1 MASIENGPI
10 EDQENLEYNT
20 DFKMGQDNIRPFGL
34 DIHNPVF
41 LISSI
46 VIGAFVLLSLANQE
60 ASAEFFGWLRPWLT
74 STFDWFLVLSVDAI
88 TLFCLILIIL
98 PVGSVRIGGPDAKP
112 DYSYAG
118 WIAMMFAAGIGIG
131 LLFFGVLEPVYY
143 NFAEGGNASPLG
155 IDITQPGNEYAGVVG
170 TIHHWGLE
178 GWAVYAAVGLSLA
191 IFCYNLKLPLTL
203 RSAFYPILGERVWGW
218 WGHMIDTLAV
228 FATLFG
234 LTTSLG
240 LGAQQIAAGLNE
252 IFGIEPSNT
261 VTVVLIIG
269 ITLIALG
276 SVCLGMD
283 KGVKRLSEINM
294 VMAVLLFIFVL
305 FVTGIGTALT
315 RYGNVMVDYIVALP
329 ALSNPFGRE
338 DTSYFHGW
346 TTFYWAWWIA
356 WSPFV
361 GMFIARISKGRTVRE
376 FIVCALLAPTLVCA
390 LWMSTFGGAAIDM
403 LNAGG
408 AEGVRATVIDSYAP
422 EGALFGFLKEL
433 PLYGLIAPISLIL
446 IVIFFVTSS
455 DSGSLVIDTIT
466 AGGKMD
472 APVVQ
477 RVFWCTLE
485 GLVAIALLLGGGL
498 SALQGAAVSTGIPFT
513 IVVLIMCYCLWLA
526 LRSEHAKLKR

>member
-1 MASIENGPI
+1 MADSEINKPGAGPG
-10 EDQENLEYNT
+10 EFQT
-20 DFKMGQDNIRPFGL
+20 DYEMGQDNIRPFGL

-41 LISSI
+41 VISSLI
-46 VIGAFVLLSLANQE
+46 IIAFVLISLANQE
-60 ASAEFFGWLRPWLT
+60 EAAEFFGWLRPWLT
-74 STFDWFLVLSVDAI
+74 SNFDWFLVGSVNII
-88 TLFCLILIIL
+88 TLFCLVLIVL
-98 PVGSVRIGGPDAKP
+98 PLGSVRIGGKDAKP

-131 LLFFGVLEPVYY
+131 LLFFGVLEPTYY
-143 NFAEGGNASPLG
+143 NFSEGGNARPLG
-155 IDITQPGNEYAGVVG
+155 IDINEPGNEYIGIVG

-178 GWAVYAAVGLSLA
+178 GWSVYAIVGLTLA
-191 IFCYNLKLPLTL
+191 IFCYNKGMPMTL
-203 RSAFYPILGERVWGW
+203 RSAFYPIFGERVWGW
-218 WGHMIDTLAV
+218 VGHCIDTLAV

-240 LGAQQIAAGLNE
+240 LGAQQVAFGLNE
-252 IFGIEPSNT
+252 VAGIEPTST
-261 VTVVLIIG
+261 VTVILIIA
-269 ITLIALG
+269 ITAIALV

-294 VMAVLLFIFVL
+294 LMAVALFL
-305 FVTGIGTALT
+305 FVFFMTGAVDAIT
-315 RYGNVMVDYIVALP
+315 RYFSVMVDYIVLLP

-338 DTSYFHGW
+338 DTSFFHGW

-376 FIVCALLAPTLVCA
+376 FVLCALIAPTLVCA

-408 AEGVRATVIDSYAP
+408 AEGVRATVIDSYKP
-422 EGALFGFLKEL
+422 EGALFGFLQEL
-433 PLYGLIAPISLIL
+433 PLYSIISPIALVL

-513 IVVLIMCYCLWLA
+513 LVVLAMCWCVFIA
-526 LRSEHAKLKR
+526 LKSERAKM

>member
-1 MASIENGPI
+1 MSDTTENMGAESANADPNF
-10 EDQENLEYNT
+10 QT
-20 DFKMGQDNIRPFGL
+20 DFELGQDNIRPFGL

-41 LISSI
+41 VISAVLIT
-46 VIGAFVLLSLANQE
+46 AFVVVSLTNQE
-60 ASAEFFGWLRPWLT
+60 AAASFFGWLRPWLT
-74 STFDWFLVLSVDAI
+74 STFDWFLVLSVNAMLI
-88 TLFCLILIIL
+88 FCLALIVL
-98 PVGSVRIGGPDAKP
+98 PVGSVRIGGKDAKP

-131 LLFFGVLEPVYY
+131 LLFFGVLEPTYY
-143 NFAEGGNASPLG
+143 NFSEGGNASPLG
-155 IDITQPGNEYAGVVG
+155 IDATQPGNEYVGIVG

-178 GWAVYAAVGLSLA
+178 GWCVYALVGLTLA
-191 IFCYNLKLPLTL
+191 IFAYNKGMPMTL

-218 WGHMIDTLAV
+218 WGHAIDTLAV

-240 LGAQQIAAGLNE
+240 LGAQQVAFGLNE
-252 IFGIEPSNT
+252 VFGIPTTDT

-269 ITLIALG
+269 ITVIALG
-276 SVCLGMD
+276 SVLMGMD
-283 KGVKRLSEINM
+283 AGVKRLSEINM
-294 VMAVLLFIFVL
+294 IMAVGLFLFVF
-305 FVTGIGTALT
+305 FVTGAVDAVT
-315 RYGNVMVDYIVALP
+315 RYFNVMVDYVVMLP

-376 FIVCALLAPTLVCA
+376 FILCALIAPTLVCA

-408 AEGVRATVIDSYAP
+408 AEGVKATVIDAYKP

-433 PLYGLIAPISLIL
+433 PGYAIVSPIALVL

-472 APVVQ
+472 APVSQ

-498 SALQGAAVSTGIPFT
+498 AALQGAAVSTGIPFT
-513 IVVLIMCYCLWLA
+513 LVLLGMMYCVYIA
-526 LRSEHAKLKR
+526 LKSERAKM

>member
-1 MASIENGPI
+1 MAVSGDSTESSVGKN
-10 EDQENLEYNT
+10 QLEYKT
-20 DFKMGQDNIRPFGL
+20 DFKLGQDNVRPFGL

-46 VIGAFVLLSLANQE
+46 VIVGFVVLSLLNQE

-74 STFDWFLVLSVDAI
+74 STFDWFLVLSVNAI
-88 TLFCLILIIL
+88 TLFCLALIFL
-98 PVGSVRIGGPDAKP
+98 PVGSVRIGGTDATP

-178 GWAVYAAVGLSLA
+178 GWAIYAAVGLSLA

-203 RSAFYPILGERVWGW
+203 RSAFYPILGERIWGW

-240 LGAQQIAAGLNE
+240 LGAQQVAAGLHE
-252 IFGIEPSNT
+252 IAGIEPSNT
-261 VTVVLIIG
+261 VTVLLIVG
-269 ITLIALG
+269 ITLIALV

-294 VMAVLLFIFVL
+294 IRAVILFIFVII
-305 FVTGIGTALT
+305 VTGVGTAFA
-315 RYGNVMVDYIVALP
+315 RYANVMVDYVVALP

-376 FIVCALLAPTLVCA
+376 FVVCALLAPTMVCA

-433 PLYGLIAPISLIL
+433 PLYGIIAPISLLL

-477 RVFWCTLE
+477 RVFWCVLE

-513 IVVLIMCYCLWLA
+513 IVVLVMCYCLWKA
-526 LRSEHAKLKR
+526 LRSERAKL

>member
-1 MASIENGPI
+1 MTTSEIPP
-10 EDQENLEYNT
+10 DQAGHELEYST
-20 DFKMGQDNIRPFGL
+20 DYEMGQDNIRPMGL

-41 LISSI
+41 LISSV
-46 VIGAFVLLSLANQE
+46 VIFGFVLLSLANQE

-88 TLFCLILIIL
+88 TLFCLALIFL
-98 PVGSVRIGGPDAKP
+98 PVGSVRIGGKDAKP

-143 NFAEGGNASPLG
+143 NFSEGGGARPLG
-155 IDITQPGNEYAGVVG
+155 IDINEPGNEYIGVVG

-191 IFCYNLKLPLTL
+191 IFCYNLGLPLTL
-203 RSAFYPILGERVWGW
+203 RSAFFPILGERVWGW

-261 VTVVLIIG
+261 VTVLLIIG

-276 SVCLGMD
+276 SVLMGMD

-294 VMAVLLFIFVL
+294 VMAVCLFIFVII
-305 FVTGIGTALT
+305 VTGVGTAIT
-315 RYGNVMVDYIVALP
+315 RYFSVMVDYVTLLP

-376 FIVCALLAPTLVCA
+376 FVICALLAPTAVCA

-408 AEGVRATVIDSYAP
+408 AEGVKATVIDSYAP

-472 APVVQ
+472 APVIQ
-477 RVFWCTLE
+477 RIFWCTLE

-498 SALQGAAVSTGIPFT
+498 AALQGAAVSTGIPFT
-513 IVVLIMCYCLWLA
+513 VVVLIMCYCLWLA
-526 LRSEHAKLKR
+526 LRSERAKL